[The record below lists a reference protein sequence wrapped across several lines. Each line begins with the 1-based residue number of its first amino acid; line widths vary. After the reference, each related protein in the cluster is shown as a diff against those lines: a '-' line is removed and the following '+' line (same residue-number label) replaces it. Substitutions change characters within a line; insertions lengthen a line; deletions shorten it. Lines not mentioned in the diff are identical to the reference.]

1 MVQNRGLSLLLR
13 KSSEVEDET
22 SNWVLEKALTLLDLR
37 SGAFLGELSVDC
49 RTDACPVEE
58 EEVDAKL
65 VLLEEDLKAETAI
78 FSLLLATFFVVFFC
92 LILSLEIYK
101 TKKKWKTEIMES

>member
-22 SNWVLEKALTLLDLR
+22 SNGVLEKALTLLDLL

-49 RTDACPVEE
+49 RTDAFPVDED

-78 FSLLLATFFVVFFC
+78 F
-92 LILSLEIYK
+92 LILL
-101 TKKKWKTEIMES
+101 